1 MAAPASNDLSLRW
14 PARLLILLLVVLL
27 SLPAA
32 IGLLGRDIA
41 LLQNLENRRMSPLPP
56 LSLFRESPPQYIEA
70 LDSFLK
76 DRVGFRR
83 DANAL
88 YRKMRFYLLKDPPAP
103 NISIGRDGFVFMN
116 SHKVNEPNIIFDLL
130 CLQQTEPKPQLV
142 ADMDRTFADL
152 SRYYRGRGF
161 PVTIALAPTNVAVYP
176 DKLPAKVERKYRDS
190 CRAYPTADHLISRL
204 QRLGREHDRYRL
216 YYPLELF
223 RAHRDEPYFYPKET
237 WHWSG
242 RSAFLFARDL
252 LRASGVVDRL
262 LLDEPTEVDQIGHD
276 LGMFFGFGRTVRAR
290 TYPYAGFRTER
301 DQPDWILEL
310 CKQGKALWRYRTENA
325 LSDKRGLLISN
336 SFGIELTPHLA
347 RGFKEFHFFNLNHL
361 KPDEE
366 LEFFRRIVDFTR
378 PDHIYVLFDDAGSIA
393 APQRLAAFAQL
404 VRELPDSSANGKG
417 AEKSGL

>member
-1 MAAPASNDLSLRW
+1 M
-14 PARLLILLLVVLL
+14 
-27 SLPAA
+27 
-32 IGLLGRDIA
+32 
-41 LLQNLENRRMSPLPP
+41 
-56 LSLFRESPPQYIEA
+56 
-70 LDSFLK
+70 
-76 DRVGFRR
+76 
-83 DANAL
+83 
-88 YRKMRFYLLKDPPAP
+88 
-103 NISIGRDGFVFMN
+103 
-116 SHKVNEPNIIFDLL
+116 
-130 CLQQTEPKPQLV
+130 
-142 ADMDRTFADL
+142 
-152 SRYYRGRGF
+152 
-161 PVTIALAPTNVAVYP
+161 
-176 DKLPAKVERKYRDS
+176 
-190 CRAYPTADHLISRL
+190 
-204 QRLGREHDRYRL
+204 
-216 YYPLELF
+216 
-223 RAHRDEPYFYPKET
+223 
-237 WHWSG
+237 
-242 RSAFLFARDL
+242 
-252 LRASGVVDRL
+252 VDRL
-262 LLDEPTEVDQIGHD
+262 LLDEPTEVDQIGDD

>member
-1 MAAPASNDLSLRW
+1 MAVNLSANSLNETNLLARDVRDGRW
-14 PARLLILLLVVLL
+14 PQ
-27 SLPAA
+27 P
-32 IGLLGRDIA
+32 DFIA
-41 LLQNLENRRMSPLPP
+41 WPENS
-56 LSLFRESPPQYIEA
+56 
-70 LDSFLK
+70 
-76 DRVGFRR
+76 
-83 DANAL
+83 
-88 YRKMRFYLLKDPPAP
+88 
-103 NISIGRDGFVFMN
+103 
-116 SHKVNEPNIIFDLL
+116 
-130 CLQQTEPKPQLV
+130 T
-142 ADMDRTFADL
+142 DMDLRQD
-152 SRYYRGRGF
+152 
-161 PVTIALAPTNVAVYP
+161 APTNVAVYP

-262 LLDEPTEVDQIGHD
+262 LLDEPTEVDQIGDD

-325 LSDKRGLLISN
+325 LSTKRGLLLSN
-336 SFGIELTPHLA
+336 SFGIELAPHLA

-366 LEFFRRIVDFTR
+366 HEFFRRIVDFTR

-393 APQRLAAFAQL
+393 APQRLGAFVQLERERAA
-404 VRELPDSSANGKG
+404 SSANGE
-417 AEKSGL
+417 AAVKSGL

>member
-116 SHKVNEPNIIFDLL
+116 SHKVDEPNFVFDLL

-142 ADMDRTFADL
+142 EDMDRTFADL

-176 DKLPAKVERKYRDS
+176 DKLPAKVER
-190 CRAYPTADHLISRL
+190 
-204 QRLGREHDRYRL
+204 
-216 YYPLELF
+216 
-223 RAHRDEPYFYPKET
+223 
-237 WHWSG
+237 
-242 RSAFLFARDL
+242 
-252 LRASGVVDRL
+252 
-262 LLDEPTEVDQIGHD
+262 
-276 LGMFFGFGRTVRAR
+276 
-290 TYPYAGFRTER
+290 
-301 DQPDWILEL
+301 
-310 CKQGKALWRYRTENA
+310 
-325 LSDKRGLLISN
+325 
-336 SFGIELTPHLA
+336 
-347 RGFKEFHFFNLNHL
+347 
-361 KPDEE
+361 
-366 LEFFRRIVDFTR
+366 
-378 PDHIYVLFDDAGSIA
+378 
-393 APQRLAAFAQL
+393 
-404 VRELPDSSANGKG
+404 
-417 AEKSGL
+417 